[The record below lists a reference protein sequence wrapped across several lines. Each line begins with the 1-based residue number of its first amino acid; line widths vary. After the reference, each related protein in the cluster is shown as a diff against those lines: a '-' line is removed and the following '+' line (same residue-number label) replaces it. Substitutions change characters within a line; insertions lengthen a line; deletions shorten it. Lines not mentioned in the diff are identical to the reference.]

1 MPPTNQPVEPLVH
14 DPNAEHIFIGYI
26 LNSTS
31 IQHSEACVSLLDKDC
46 FFQQDAQTI
55 FGMIIE
61 LINLGETPDLVH
73 VAMHETVQK
82 PKNIVPLDILAKWS
96 DEAKTKDIEYVIKI
110 LRNFKTRRILQ
121 SLANTL
127 RKSAQKTDTPLTGT
141 IDLAIRQLESLDDI
155 QQSPI
160 KALHDIVPELLKR
173 IDDNRNP
180 DARHHGPYI
189 GLDEIDS
196 TGGLPET
203 GLVVLAG
210 GTSSGKSSVAAGILI
225 HSADAGM
232 RGLYVSLEMPNRSLV
247 GRMTAMRG
255 HGLSARDLLTR
266 PLTAESEFVE
276 ALGDIDILDLKYG
289 QMIFFDDSR
298 SSNLDDICST
308 IRQMTRT
315 YGIRLAVVDFIQLL
329 NYTMQSRAMQQN
341 VEQLMA
347 MASRRLKNLADRLGI
362 CIVMLSQLN
371 RSMDRQ
377 RPTLGSVRDS
387 GQIAE
392 AADMVILTWRP
403 EQYHG
408 QYDLELAKYSAQ
420 DTMAIL
426 VAKNREGALMDIIA
440 RWDGKRTLMRQLT
453 SLERNLAINESP
465 KGLF

>member
-1 MPPTNQPVEPLVH
+1 MQPIEQQVH
-14 DPNAEHIFIGYI
+14 DPNAEHFFIGYI
-26 LNSTS
+26 LNSNS
-31 IQHSEACVSLLDKDC
+31 IEHSEACTSLLDKEC
-46 FFQQDAQTI
+46 FFQNDARTI
-55 FGMIIE
+55 FDIITD
-61 LINLGETPDLVH
+61 LINQGQPPDLVH
-73 VAMHETVQK
+73 VAMCQTVQK
-82 PKNIVPLDILAKWS
+82 PEHSVPLDKLAEWS
-96 DEAKTKDIEYVIKI
+96 NNARTQDIEYVIKV
-110 LRNFKTRRILQ
+110 LRDFRTRRVLQ
-121 SLANTL
+121 ALANTL
-127 RKSAQKTDTPLTGT
+127 SQSAQETNSPIAGT
-141 IDLAIRQLESLDDI
+141 IDLAIRQLEGLDVV
-155 QQSPI
+155 QQAPT
-160 KALHDIVPELLKR
+160 KALHDIVPELIKR
-173 IDDNRNP
+173 IEDNRNP
-180 DARHHGPYI
+180 DSRHHGPYI

-196 TGGLPET
+196 LGGLPET

-232 RGLYVSLEMPNRSLV
+232 RGLYISLEMPNRSLV
-247 GRMTAMRG
+247 GRMTAMKG

-266 PLTAESEFVE
+266 PLTAEPEFVE
-276 ALGDIDILDLKYG
+276 ALGDIDLLDLKYG
-289 QMIFFDDSR
+289 QMIYFDDSR
-298 SSNLDDICST
+298 SSNLDDICAN
-308 IRQMTRT
+308 IRQMTRI

-329 NYTMQSRAMQQN
+329 NYTMQSRTLQQN

-408 QYDLELAKYSAQ
+408 QYDLELSKYSAQ
-420 DTMAIL
+420 NTMAIL

-453 SLERNLAINESP
+453 SLERTLAINDSTKE
-465 KGLF
+465 LF